1 VKCGAVRVALVSHR
15 HVWLEREQESL
26 EAFVHIRHESRSTR
40 IGRLAV
46 LTKLRFLMA
55 LRGQAW
61 VIGLNLV
68 ETSISL
74 LAAIYAFMSRTE
86 TLF

>member
-1 VKCGAVRVALVSHR
+1 
-15 HVWLEREQESL
+15 
-26 EAFVHIRHESRSTR
+26 
-40 IGRLAV
+40 
-46 LTKLRFLMA
+46 MA